1 MNVHLKQETNKH
13 QIVEPFNEGPLLYFL
28 LSLSDF
34 MNLGTRVVCLN
45 NNLDYYVET
54 LVTLTTRKTT
64 SGWTNRNKYLSPD
77 TPAELSIAKTKV
89 KREKVVK
96 RNSLQ

>member
-13 QIVEPFNEGPLLYFL
+13 QILEPFNEGPFIY
-28 LSLSDF
+28 LSRGLSDF

-54 LVTLTTRKTT
+54 LVTLTTGNMT
-64 SGWTNRNKYLSPD
+64 SETNIYPLTLP
-77 TPAELSIAKTKV
+77 L
-89 KREKVVK
+89 
-96 RNSLQ
+96 NSALQRQR

>member
-13 QIVEPFNEGPLLYFL
+13 QILEPFNEGPFLY
-28 LSLSDF
+28 LSRGLSDF

-54 LVTLTTRKTT
+54 LVTLTTGNMT
-64 SGWTNRNKYLSPD
+64 SETNIYPLTLPLNL
-77 TPAELSIAKTKV
+77 A
-89 KREKVVK
+89 
-96 RNSLQ
+96 LQRQR